1 MSQLQYTKGEYN
13 RLGDRIRQSPDS
25 ISTDDLTML
34 QTLRLSYKNLLSA
47 VFNILVE
54 ESKKIDKRVA
64 IPTYRVK
71 RIESIVSKLQREP
84 KMQLSRMSDI
94 AGCRCILQSNDKV
107 YALKKRLEE
116 RLCVK
121 HINDYISA
129 PKSNG
134 YKSLHLI
141 VSLSEND
148 SKTIEIQLRCL
159 QDHNW
164 ATLVEITD
172 LVYGTRIKELGSDGE
187 LAEFHRL
194 LSYAY
199 DPTLSIEQ
207 KVRIV
212 NIANAHSYFK
222 RISEI
227 FSKNYI
233 EVRNKWN
240 ASKQSKNNFYLI
252 STDSSG
258 SPEIASFKTF
268 ESAEKAYFETYLDNP
283 GNRNIVLTHIK
294 DASFDSISLA
304 YSNYFLTYNALLV
317 RCYQM
322 MSDIVVLYYHAGKLV
337 KFTNLYNQFLELTT
351 HILGVHLA
359 DYVEFQNK
367 VFTVKSIN
375 KRAEWANS
383 IRGHLNSIIGVLQIT
398 YHKTPFRWKC
408 LACSIVKSLLHRNF
422 VRQQIS
428 PYKTENKK

>member
-54 ESKKIDKRVA
+54 ESKKIDKRVT

-121 HINDYISA
+121 HINDYIST

>member
-1 MSQLQYTKGEYN
+1 
-13 RLGDRIRQSPDS
+13 
-25 ISTDDLTML
+25 ML
-34 QTLRLSYKNLLSA
+34 QTLRLSYKNTLSA

-54 ESKKIDKRVA
+54 ESKKIDKRIA

-84 KMQLSRMSDI
+84 RMQLSRMSDI

-107 YALKKRLEE
+107 YALKKKLED

-121 HINDYISA
+121 HINDYISI

-134 YKSLHLI
+134 YRSLHLI
-141 VSLSEND
+141 VSLSEDD

-172 LVYGTRIKELGSDGE
+172 LVYGTRIKEFGSNGE

-199 DPTLSIEQ
+199 DSTLYIEQ

-212 NIANAHSYFK
+212 SIANKYSYFK

-268 ESAEKAYFETYLDNP
+268 ESAENAYFETYLDNP
-283 GNRNIVLTHIK
+283 GNKNIVLTHIK
-294 DASFDSISLA
+294 NASFDAISLA
-304 YSNYFLTYNALLV
+304 YSNYFLTYNDLLIK
-317 RCYQM
+317 CYQM
-322 MSDIVVLYYHAGKLV
+322 MSDIVIRYYHAGKLV
-337 KFTNLYNQFLELTT
+337 KFTNLYNQFLELTI

-359 DYVEFQNK
+359 DYVEFQDK
-367 VFTVKSIN
+367 VFSVRSIN
-375 KRAEWANS
+375 KRVEWANS
-383 IRGHLNSIIGVLQIT
+383 IKGHLNLIIKVLQRT
-398 YHKTPFRWKC
+398 YHETSFRWDC
-408 LACSIVKSLLHRNF
+408 LGCSIMKIILHRNF
-422 VRQQIS
+422 IRRQIS
-428 PYKTENKK
+428 PYKNETFTR

>member
-1 MSQLQYTKGEYN
+1 MLQKQYTRGDYN
-13 RLGDRIRQSPDS
+13 RLGDRIRQNPDA
-25 ISTDDLTML
+25 ISKEDLNML
-34 QTLRLSYKNLLSA
+34 QSLRLSYKNLLST

-54 ESKKIDKRVA
+54 ESKKIDKRIA

-71 RIESIVSKLQREP
+71 RIESIISKLQREP

-107 YALKKRLEE
+107 YTLKKKLEK

-121 HINDYISA
+121 HINDYISS
-129 PKSNG
+129 PKYNG
-134 YKSLHLI
+134 YRSLHLI

-159 QDHNW
+159 NDHNW

-172 LVYGTRIKELGSDGE
+172 RVYGTRIKALGNDSE

-194 LSYAY
+194 LSCAY
-199 DPTLSIEQ
+199 DSNLSTERKI
-207 KVRIV
+207 RIV
-212 NIANAHSYFK
+212 NIANTHSYFK

-240 ASKQSKNNFYLI
+240 ASKLSKNNFYLI
-252 STDSSG
+252 STDSTG
-258 SPEIASFKTF
+258 SPEITSFRTF

-283 GNRNIVLTHIK
+283 GNKNIVLTHIK
-294 DASFDSISLA
+294 DASFDAISLA

-317 RCYQM
+317 RCYKM
-322 MSDIVVLYYHAGKLV
+322 MSDIVVLYYHAGKLL
-337 KFTNLYNQFLELTT
+337 KFTDLYIQFLELTT

-367 VFTVKSIN
+367 VFTVRSIN

-383 IRGHLNSIIGVLQIT
+383 IRKHLKSIIEVLQIT
-398 YHKTPFRWKC
+398 HLKTPFMWKC
-408 LACSIVKSLLHRNF
+408 LGCSIVKIILHRNF
-422 VRQQIS
+422 VRRQIS
-428 PYKTENKK
+428 PYK

>member
-25 ISTDDLTML
+25 ILTDDLTML

-121 HINDYISA
+121 HINDYIST

>member
-107 YALKKRLEE
+107 YALKKRLEK

-121 HINDYISA
+121 HINDYIST

-194 LSYAY
+194 LSYSY

>member
-94 AGCRCILQSNDKV
+94 AGCRCILQSNDKA

-121 HINDYISA
+121 HINDYIST

>member
-121 HINDYISA
+121 HINDYIST

>member
-1 MSQLQYTKGEYN
+1 MSQLQYTKGMYN
-13 RLGDRIRQSPDS
+13 RLGDRIRQNPDS
-25 ISTDDLTML
+25 ISTADLTML
-34 QTLRLSYKNLLSA
+34 QTLRLSYKNMLSA

-54 ESKKIDKRVA
+54 ESKKIDKRIA

-107 YALKKRLEE
+107 YALKKKLEE

-121 HINDYISA
+121 HVNDYIST

-134 YKSLHLI
+134 YRSLHLI
-141 VSLSEND
+141 VSLSDND

-194 LSYAY
+194 LSCAY
-199 DPTLSIEQ
+199 DPNLPIEQ
-207 KVRIV
+207 KKRIV
-212 NIANAHSYFK
+212 DIANAHSYFK
-222 RISEI
+222 RISAI

-294 DASFDSISLA
+294 DASFDAISLA

-322 MSDIVVLYYHAGKLV
+322 MSDLVVLYYHSGMLV

-367 VFTVKSIN
+367 VFSVRSIN

-383 IRGHLNSIIGVLQIT
+383 IKGHLNSIIGVLQVT
-398 YHKTPFRWKC
+398 YRKTPFKWKC
-408 LACSIVKSLLHRNF
+408 FGCSVVKIILHKNF

-428 PYKTENKK
+428 PYKSEDK